1 MFSLYIFVLYFLP
14 ENPEAYLITPFPYV
28 HVWSWKCNSVFN
40 NWSSWNVR
48 SIGNERILLISTLTF
63 PFSQILHRVFPYQ
76 PDKNMSMVG
85 STGALLDSFLTTWI
99 NQMAD
104 SSLSCYIS
112 VCRRNQRIICARGLQ
127 TWSVN
132 QWLNFYSVIS
142 KCQLTH
148 RPLKQANK
156 KKSHLPWSTKTV
168 YLTCCGATHHRT

>member
-1 MFSLYIFVLYFLP
+1 
-14 ENPEAYLITPFPYV
+14 
-28 HVWSWKCNSVFN
+28 
-40 NWSSWNVR
+40 
-48 SIGNERILLISTLTF
+48 
-63 PFSQILHRVFPYQ
+63 
-76 PDKNMSMVG
+76 MSMVG
-85 STGALLDSFLTTWI
+85 TTGALLDSFLTAWI

-156 KKSHLPWSTKTV
+156 KKIISPEAPKQSI
-168 YLTCCGATHHRT
+168 